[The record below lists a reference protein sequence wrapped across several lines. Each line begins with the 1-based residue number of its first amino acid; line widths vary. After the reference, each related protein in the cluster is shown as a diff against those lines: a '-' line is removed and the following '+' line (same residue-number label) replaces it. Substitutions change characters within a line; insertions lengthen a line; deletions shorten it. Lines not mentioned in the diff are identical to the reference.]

1 MLAMALVVLAPIY
14 FILVTSLK
22 GRDEYAVDRWG
33 LPSPPTLE
41 NFIALM
47 ERERLFA
54 WLTNSLVVSVA
65 SVALTILVASLAAY
79 SFARLR
85 PPGRRV
91 AFTGVTSLLVLSP
104 VILVIPLFRTMVSLG
119 LISQVASVIL
129 IYVGVMLPVT
139 IYLLT
144 NFYRSIPDELVDAA
158 VVDGCGT
165 FGVYR
170 RIMLPLSA
178 PAIVTAS
185 LLVWL
190 YVWNEILIAIV
201 FLQSDGA
208 RTLMAGL
215 ALFKGKYTTDIPLT
229 MAGVVIAIIPTL
241 IVYIV
246 GQRYFVRGMTQGA
259 LK

>member
-1 MLAMALVVLAPIY
+1 
-14 FILVTSLK
+14 
-22 GRDEYAVDRWG
+22 
-33 LPSPPTLE
+33 
-41 NFIALM
+41 
-47 ERERLFA
+47 
-54 WLTNSLVVSVA
+54 
-65 SVALTILVASLAAY
+65 
-79 SFARLR
+79 
-85 PPGRRV
+85 
-91 AFTGVTSLLVLSP
+91 VTSLLVLSP
-104 VILVIPLFRTMVSLG
+104 VILVIPLFRTMVALG

-241 IVYIV
+241 IVYVV
-246 GQRYFVRGMTQGA
+246 GQRYFVRGMTHGA